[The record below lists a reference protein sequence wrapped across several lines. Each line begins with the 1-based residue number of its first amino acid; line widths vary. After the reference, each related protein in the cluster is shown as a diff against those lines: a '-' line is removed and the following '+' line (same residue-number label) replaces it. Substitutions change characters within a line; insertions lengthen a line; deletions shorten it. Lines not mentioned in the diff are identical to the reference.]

1 MRRANSI
8 LILAAF
14 VLTVIGCSEID
25 HEQPIEKMNPDG
37 TVTLTT
43 TVNLSSDTKALTS
56 SGYKTFAK
64 GDQIA
69 VIYKNT
75 NGETV
80 KAVSSALPDGTYGKQ
95 ATFSVTL
102 TAPKASEKVR
112 YIYPAGMAKETIATN
127 AVIDDFDDDDDTIN
141 YDALYTQQDGTLS
154 KLSSSLDLATFDG
167 TLTAEAGLPTT
178 ATLSNKLAIVKITLF
193 NSNSQN
199 ITSNITHM
207 SVTDE
212 NEFSY
217 SITRAAGA
225 GPIYVAMRRS
235 RYWNPEYVYIH
246 FISANDG
253 THYYQKLVSTDN
265 DNNLI
270 YINKMYT
277 VNVTMST
284 VNLEAVD
291 LGLTSGKKWAT
302 CNIGATSAE
311 EYGEYFAW
319 GETSSAGLVYT
330 WNYYKWCKNGNQSQ
344 ITKYNTTDNKTV
356 LDPEDDV
363 AHVQLGGKWRMP
375 TVDEWDE
382 LINNTNWSVTS
393 LNEVAGVQFVNKQD
407 DTKKIFIPFAGEYG
421 DGVRYV
427 AGTEFYCWSS
437 SRFPTNAKQA
447 KGAHY
452 RPADQYNAEM
462 VSTSAYLY
470 RYMGMSVRPILAN
483 N

>member
-56 SGYKTFAK
+56 SGHKTFAK

-95 ATFSVTL
+95 ATFPVTL

-246 FISANDG
+246 FIFANDG

-356 LDPEDDV
+356 LDPED
-363 AHVQLGGKWRMP
+363 
-375 TVDEWDE
+375 
-382 LINNTNWSVTS
+382 
-393 LNEVAGVQFVNKQD
+393 EVAGVQFVNKQD